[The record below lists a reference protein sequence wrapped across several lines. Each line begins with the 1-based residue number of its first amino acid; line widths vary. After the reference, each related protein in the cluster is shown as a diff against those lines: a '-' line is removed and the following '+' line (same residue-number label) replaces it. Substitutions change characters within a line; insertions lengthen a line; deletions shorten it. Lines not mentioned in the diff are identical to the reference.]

1 MGDQPNEDQPT
12 VPAWARPPA
21 APEPTAPLPELPST
35 APIQDVSGDPGQ
47 AGGWPGADSGAAAG
61 AASGGYGTAGQP
73 GAPYPGYAD
82 HPGGYASAGGYAG
95 AGGYPGPGGYPGATG
110 YGAAQPPQRNGGRTA
125 VAIISVLAV
134 LGAAAA
140 AVVYSTGTKNHSS
153 PAAFQNTGLPLPT
166 GTANPVVTASPSPG
180 GETSQ
185 PAPATSDPGFDSPSA
200 DAFDWDALN
209 DSGTDPTPFTQDA
222 LLPQTFVDSQNI
234 TYALEA
240 AGEKKCVQSTMAQDV
255 QDVLNKYG
263 CKEAMTGSYLEDSR
277 VEKVSSNNDILVSVQ
292 IWPFSDT
299 ATADKV
305 EKALADVSTK
315 QFSIWCPTTGQG
327 AAPCNSQNYYSAAS
341 WWSLQS
347 EYRYVVEATA
357 VYTNM
362 TQDTSVAYKWEKTAT
377 AEAIKEAGPQVFAAG
392 Q

>member
-1 MGDQPNEDQPT
+1 MGEEPNEDQPT

-21 APEPTAPLPELPST
+21 GPEPTAPLPELPPT
-35 APIQDVSGDPGQ
+35 APIPDTSPDVGQ
-47 AGGWPGADSGAAAG
+47 AGWWPGADPG
-61 AASGGYGTAGQP
+61 AASGGYGAAGQA
-73 GAPYPGYAD
+73 GAPYPGYPE
-82 HPGGYASAGGYAG
+82 HPAAGGYAG
-95 AGGYPGPGGYPGATG
+95 SGGYPAVGGYPGPAG

-134 LGAAAA
+134 LGTAVA

-153 PAAFQNTGLPLPT
+153 PVAFQNTGLPLPT
-166 GTANPVVTASPSPG
+166 GTANPLVTLSPSPDG
-180 GETSQ
+180 GTSQ
-185 PAPATSDPGFDSPSA
+185 PAPASSEPGFDSPSA
-200 DAFDWDALN
+200 EAFDWDALN
-209 DSGTDPTPFTQDA
+209 DGSTDPTPFTQDA
-222 LLPQTFVDSQNI
+222 LLPQSFVDSQNI

-263 CKEAMTGSYLEDSR
+263 CKDAMTGSYLEDAS

-305 EKALADVSTK
+305 ERALADVSTK

-347 EYRYVVEATA
+347 EYRYVIEATA

-377 AEAIKEAGPQVFAAG
+377 AQAIKEAGPQVYAAD